1 MFLKALNIFGARY
14 SKNNVKELCARLDIW
29 DEFTNEKS
37 RHVSAVEE
45 GLV

>member
-1 MFLKALNIFGARY
+1 MFLKALNMFGARC
-14 SKNNVKELCARLDIW
+14 SKNNVKELCANLDIW
-29 DEFTNEKS
+29 DEFTNEK